1 MAINIFVSIH
11 TFNTSPVTSQVKAE
25 MKVNERLNKKC

>member
-1 MAINIFVSIH
+1 MPMVHS
-11 TFNTSPVTSQVKAE
+11 FNTSPVTSQVKAE

>member
-1 MAINIFVSIH
+1 MPMVY

-25 MKVNERLNKKC
+25 MKVNERLDKRC